1 MKKAVVLLSGGLDSS
16 TCAVIAKDEG
26 FEIYAISFDY
36 GQRHKFELDSAD
48 KIARFVGVKDHM
60 IINSDLSRI
69 GGSAL
74 TDDIDV
80 PDFKE
85 GSKEIPV
92 TYVPSR
98 NILFLS
104 YAVSYAEVIGASEI
118 FIGVNAID
126 YSGYPD
132 CRPEFIEAY
141 EKAVNLGTKV
151 GVEGEGIKIRTP
163 LLNLTKAE
171 IVKKGTD
178 LGLDYKFT
186 HSCYNPDEKGKAC
199 GKCDSCVLR
208 RNGFESA
215 GIEDPTIYS

>member
-74 TDDIDV
+74 TDDIEV

-215 GIEDPTIYS
+215 GIADPTIYS